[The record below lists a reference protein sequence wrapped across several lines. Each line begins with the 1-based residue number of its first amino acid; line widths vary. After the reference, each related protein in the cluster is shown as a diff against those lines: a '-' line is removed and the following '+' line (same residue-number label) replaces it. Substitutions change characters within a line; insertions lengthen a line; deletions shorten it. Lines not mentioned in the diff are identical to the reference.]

1 MATHRSRATA
11 RTAVTTAVAV
21 GVGLVVSGGIAI
33 AATRAT
39 TITACAAQ
47 GTHAM
52 RFAPH
57 GTCKST
63 EKKLTWNVRG
73 RRGPIGPSAA
83 YAAFRANGPADL
95 TTSQQTIATLAHLP
109 AGAYLIQAT
118 TEVHGD
124 AGANPTDVL
133 CTLHA
138 GTAKASADSYSGT
151 VAGGTFVAVLPMLLT
166 HTFSTVGAVT
176 LSCAKDIA
184 NPAAM
189 SNTRIV
195 ATRLGVEHHANVT
208 G

>member
-1 MATHRSRATA
+1 MALHQRRARA
-11 RTAVTTAVAV
+11 RTAISTALALA
-21 GVGLVVSGGIAI
+21 VGLVVSGGIAV
-33 AATRAT
+33 AAARQT

-63 EKKLTWNVRG
+63 EKKLSWNVRG

-83 YAAFRANGPADL
+83 YSAFRADGPADL

-118 TEVHGD
+118 TEVNGD
-124 AGANPTDVL
+124 AGANATDVR

-138 GTAKASADSYSGT
+138 GADAASADAYAGT
-151 VAGGTFVAVLPMLLT
+151 VPGGTFVSVLPTLLT
-166 HTFSTVGAVT
+166 HTFASVGAVT
-176 LSCAKDIA
+176 LSCSKDLA
-184 NPAAM
+184 HPASM

-195 ATRLGVEHHANVT
+195 ATRLGVEHHSNVT

>member
-1 MATHRSRATA
+1 MATQQSRATA
-11 RTAVTTAVAV
+11 RTAVMTTLALVI
-21 GVGLVVSGGIAI
+21 GLVVSGGIAI
-33 AATRAT
+33 AAVRQT

-63 EKKLTWNVRG
+63 EKKLVWNTQG

-83 YAAFRANGPADL
+83 YAAFRASGPSDL
-95 TTSQQTIATLAHLP
+95 TTTQQTIATLAHLP

-118 TEVHGD
+118 TEVNGD
-124 AGANPTDVL
+124 ASANATDVL

-138 GTAKASADSYSGT
+138 GADAASADAYAGT
-151 VAGGTFVAVLPMLLT
+151 VAGGTYVAVLPMLLT
-166 HTFSTVGAVT
+166 HTFTSVGAVT
-176 LSCAKDIA
+176 VSCSKDLA
-184 NPAAM
+184 HPASM

-195 ATRLGVEHHANVT
+195 ATRLGVEHHSNVT